1 MPLRCLVRFITC
13 RTILKLFTYDNKE
26 YKGTVQGI
34 HTRVETDGGVE
45 EGLFYWV
52 A

>member
-13 RTILKLFTYDNKE
+13 RTILKLFTYEAKE

-34 HTRVETDGGVE
+34 DTRVETDDGVE
-45 EGLFYWV
+45 VGLFYRV
-52 A
+52 V